1 MNRYLDEMYFYF
13 NENILLIEMQYTVWI
28 SMQQN

>member
-13 NENILLIEMQYTVWI
+13 NENILLIEMQYIVWI